1 MFLVNHAIKKL
12 SFMSVYSEEQLFSS
26 NRDVAENIS
35 ESLKLAEKKTKCEET
50 SSESIDTKKVLKK
63 IFYLK
68 RENYGH
74 LTAITRNVATMK
86 KDREIISSRV
96 LNVLYADGE
105 YEAKKF
111 NNINNSS

>member
-1 MFLVNHAIKKL
+1 MLL
-12 SFMSVYSEEQLFSS
+12 LLRLGLMLQ
-26 NRDVAENIS
+26 
-35 ESLKLAEKKTKCEET
+35 T
-50 SSESIDTKKVLKK
+50 S
-63 IFYLK
+63 YLK